1 MPRTPS
7 PIDDDMVEHPFWC
20 DLSHCRA
27 EPFGGREHRSTPVT
41 EHAERDDVA
50 LSMAYCRYDEPGE
63 TGEEGWL
70 VTMCNTAVDEMS
82 SAFFTDRDLDKIP
95 VMRFKLRTMLAGGQ
109 IVDTTATTE
118 LPVVTSGG

>member
-41 EHAERDDVA
+41 WYAEHDDVE
-50 LSMAYCRYDEPGE
+50 LSLARHRFDFPGE
-63 TGEEGWL
+63 AGREGWL
-70 VTMCNTAVDEMS
+70 LTVCNTAVDERAWVVCS
-82 SAFFTDRDLDKIP
+82 DHDLDM
-95 VMRFKLRTMLAGGQ
+95 VAQARFKLRTMLAGGQ
-109 IVDTTATTE
+109 IIDTTATTE